1 MEERRG
7 REEAE
12 GALQKMKTA
21 LEDTRQENTE
31 LVSKVRPQLV

>member
-1 MEERRG
+1 MG

-12 GALQKMKTA
+12 GSLQKMMAA

-31 LVSKVRPQLV
+31 LVSKVRTQLV